1 MDKIDTTTKKK
12 GTVKGVPTA
21 DTVIFQGPPSKTGPP
36 LEKTLRLYG
45 ISAPDLADIERP
57 DRKEEAFAYEARE
70 FLRKKLIG
78 KQVFFY
84 TEYKIG
90 DREYGRVIVD
100 DVDIAETLLAEGY
113 VSLLDDVK
121 PEPVN
126 IAKYTAAADKAF
138 KAKKGIYTEDK
149 KVLAEHTRKLT
160 KIEDPATFAEKR
172 KGKTVKGI
180 VEEFRSG
187 LFNIYLPEYDTII
200 KFGLHAVVIPIMG
213 YKAAQDT
220 RCFIDANFLQR
231 DVELSITSYDD
242 RGHYIGNITSTE
254 NPSYNL
260 IRELLKE
267 GYARLNQDSYRLL
280 DPADHKQCKSA
291 QDEAQKNKLRCW
303 SNFEVEKKG
312 SATQER
318 DEEFAGKVVEAN
330 SGDSLT
336 VENLK
341 NGEQMRVFLAN
352 IRAPAQGNPKKG
364 EPAKPW
370 AWESREFVRHQAVG
384 KKVRVEVEFTRKIAM
399 KASEEGEAPTG
410 EEKEFTFVSIIL
422 PTDKNLAELVVGAG
436 LATVAPPRADDSFT
450 KYMKQLTDAE
460 DEAKKKKVGLHGSK
474 TPVNVAKFTDYSQ
487 PRQTSKAK
495 TFFEFIKNEPS
506 ITGVVEA
513 VLSGS
518 LFKIRLE
525 KQNCYIMFSLSGI
538 RTFSMEKNVP
548 QYEKFAKEAL
558 KFSKDQILQRE
569 VELDLNSCTPK
580 GVFQGALFFGKKNFA
595 HSLIEQGLAYAESLA
610 KAEQKYAAQYRTI
623 EKTAEEKKIGIWGAG
638 IPVRTTGTRTNYS
651 IKPLSETKVVQV
663 AEVVG
668 ADEFYVHYKDA
679 KKNLD
684 TIAAELSKVGE
695 NKLEQPVK
703 KGIPCIAKFSEDGK
717 WYRARIEKLISSVKF
732 GVIFTDYGNYDEVS
746 YDNLR
751 KISPNL
757 LSIPAQAHR
766 CGIAYVDSADKKT
779 ETYEEAGE
787 RLRELIW
794 EKEVTIQFVY
804 EDGTTKYGVV
814 FDQKTTD
821 FKTSVNA
828 KLVGEGLVRLA
839 ESIVQ
844 IPTEQ
849 LIVLRDEDEKA
860 RLKKYGGWKN
870 NDFFEEEEDY

>member
-1 MDKIDTTTKKK
+1 MEKIDTTLKKK
-12 GTVKGVPTA
+12 GLVKGVPTA

-45 ISAPDLADIERP
+45 IQAPALADIERP

-70 FLRKKLIG
+70 FLRKKLVG

-90 DREYGRVIVD
+90 DREYGRVLVD
-100 DVDIAETLLAEGY
+100 DVDITETLLAEGY
-113 VSLLDDVK
+113 ASLLDDVR

-138 KAKKGIYTEDK
+138 KGKKGIYTEDQ
-149 KVLAEHTRKLT
+149 KVLAAHTRKLA
-160 KIEDPATFAEKR
+160 KIEDPVQFAEKR
-172 KGKTVKGI
+172 KGKTIKGI

-187 LFNIYLPEYDTII
+187 LFNIYVPEFDTII
-200 KFGLHAVVIPIMG
+200 KFALNAVTIPIMG
-213 YKAAQDT
+213 YKAAQEV

-231 DVELSITSYDD
+231 DVEITIGSYDD
-242 RGHYIGNITSTE
+242 RAGHYIGSITSTE

-267 GYARLNQDSYRLL
+267 GYGRLNMDSYKLL
-280 DPADHKQCKSA
+280 DPADHKQCKQA

-303 SNFEVEKKG
+303 ANFDIERKG
-312 SATQER
+312 ASTQER
-318 DEEFAGKVVEAN
+318 DEEFAAKVVEAN

-341 NGEQMRVFLAN
+341 NGEQTRVFLAN
-352 IRAPAQGNPKKG
+352 VRAPALGNPKKG
-364 EPAKPW
+364 ELPKPW
-370 AWESREFVRHQAVG
+370 AWESREFIRHQAVG

-399 KASEEGEAPTG
+399 KGEDETPG

-422 PTDKNLAELVVGAG
+422 PNDKNLSELLVGSG
-436 LATVAPPRADDSFT
+436 LANVAPPRADDSFT
-450 KYMKQLTDAE
+450 KYMKQLSEAE
-460 DEAKKKKVGLHGSK
+460 EEAKKKKVGIHSAK

-487 PRQTSKAK
+487 QRQTTKAK
-495 TFFEFIKNEPS
+495 QFFDFIKNEPNV
-506 ITGVVEA
+506 TGVVEA

-538 RTFSMEKNVP
+538 RTYSMEKNVP

-580 GVFQGALFFGKKNFA
+580 GVFQGALFLGKKNFA

-623 EKTAEEKKIGIWGAG
+623 EKIAEEKKIGIWGAG
-638 IPVRTTGTRTNYS
+638 IPVKTTSTRPSYS
-651 IKPLSETKVVQV
+651 IKPLTETKVVQV
-663 AEVVG
+663 TEVIG

-684 TIAAELSKVGE
+684 TIVAELSKVGE

-717 WYRARIEKLISSVKF
+717 WYRARIEKLITSTKF
-732 GVIFTDYGNYDEVS
+732 GVVFTDYGNYDEVS

-751 KISPNL
+751 KISPSL
-757 LSIPAQAHR
+757 LSIPPQAHR
-766 CGIAYVDSADKKT
+766 CGLAYADPADKKT

-804 EDGTTKYGVV
+804 EDGTARYGVV
-814 FDQKTTD
+814 YEGKTND
-821 FKTSVNA
+821 FKNSVNA

-839 ESIVQ
+839 ENIVP

-860 RLKKYGGWKN
+860 RVKKYGGWKN
-870 NDFFEEEEDY
+870 NDFYEEEDDY